1 MTARK
6 ESQQNNN
13 NNNNV
18 AKKDFSTSAF
28 SGEEYLL
35 EKEFKELEKNP
46 QNQQR

>member
-1 MTARK
+1 MTTRK
-6 ESQQNNN
+6 ESQQNNS
-13 NNNNV
+13 NNNV

-35 EKEFKELEKNP
+35 EKEFKEFEKNP